1 MDDSSTSQADIHAKR
16 FDYTGLKCPLPV
28 LKTRRALKDMA
39 EGDAAIFMAD
49 DPAAPLDFEHF
60 CETSGHLL
68 KDSRQEN
75 DIFLFLIEKRG

>member
-1 MDDSSTSQADIHAKR
+1 MSASSSTEQSKSAKR

-28 LKTRRALKDMA
+28 LKTRRALKDLA
-39 EGDAAIFMAD
+39 QGDEAIFMAD

-68 KDSRQEN
+68 KEVMQEN
-75 DIFLFLIEKRG
+75 DVFLFLIQKQG

>member
-1 MDDSSTSQADIHAKR
+1 MADSSTSQKDKDAKR

-28 LKTRRALKDMA
+28 LKTRRALKQMS
-39 EGDAAIFMAD
+39 EGETALFMAD

-68 KDSRQEN
+68 KDTRQEN
-75 DIFLFLIEKRG
+75 DIFLFLIEKGG

>member
-1 MDDSSTSQADIHAKR
+1 MIPTSQADTHASDLIIQVKMSATCAQNAACTQR
-16 FDYTGLKCPLPV
+16 HG
-28 LKTRRALKDMA
+28 R
-39 EGDAAIFMAD
+39 GDSAIFMAD

>member
-1 MDDSSTSQADIHAKR
+1 MDDSSTSQADTHAKR

-39 EGDAAIFMAD
+39 KGDSAIFMAD

>member
-1 MDDSSTSQADIHAKR
+1 MSASSTDQIKSAKR

-28 LKTRRALKDMA
+28 LKTRRALKELA
-39 EGDAAIFMAD
+39 EGDIALFMAD

-68 KDSRQEN
+68 KQVKQEN
-75 DIFLFLIEKRG
+75 DVFLFLIQKQS